1 MTSRRFMQPIRA
13 RRHPRPAVTQQET
26 EQGCTRNENTRRA
39 CRLSPACGCFDRPC
53 RPEASRGRAAPK
65 GQRSMLFRSVLGPAV
80 TVGSPVYFEN
90 MVGDVRTFFDNW
102 LLNQDR
108 HLVNTDHCARRTP
121 ACFARKSSML
131 RPPAR
136 FGKCHLSPITAYPWI
151 SILASGTASAVMVMR
166 ALPGK
171 LSPNTSRRICVRRSP

>member
-1 MTSRRFMQPIRA
+1 MSGEGQNEPCHSLRRHGRSTSGSGPASRRSALLSRA
-13 RRHPRPAVTQQET
+13 KCGLMHRRKDR
-26 EQGCTRNENTRRA
+26 C
-39 CRLSPACGCFDRPC
+39 SFDH
-53 RPEASRGRAAPK
+53 
-65 GQRSMLFRSVLGPAV
+65 VLGPAV
-80 TVGSPVYFEN
+80 TVGSPVYFGN
-90 MVGDVRTFFDNW
+90 MVGEVKTFFDNW
-102 LLNQDR
+102 LLNRDR

-136 FGKCHLSPITAYPWI
+136 FGKCHLPPITAYPWI
-151 SILASGTASAVMVMR
+151 SILASGTASAVMVIR